1 MEKLVIVGL
10 FIAVM
15 AVFLIA
21 YEKPSK
27 AGKKLTGRGGDFES

>member
-10 FIAVM
+10 FVLAV
-15 AVFLIA
+15 AVFLIS

-27 AGKKLTGRGGDFES
+27 ANKKITGRGGDFES